1 MQENGE
7 RARKTGGRRD
17 IVKVSGTQ
25 EAQRRA
31 WRKAAAAAKMPL
43 ASWLREAADAA
54 TLTGITAAD
63 LRAEIQRLRA
73 DLTRGVGNNLNQLVQ
88 GMHLRRQAGD
98 AEDDREVAHRLRGI
112 AAEVAAIRQ
121 DAGALLRRVEP
132 ARRRR
137 DR

>member
-7 RARKTGGRRD
+7 LRSRVTARRD
-17 IVKVSGTQ
+17 IVKVSGTG
-25 EAQRRA
+25 EAQRTA

-88 GMHLRRQAGD
+88 GMHLRRQAED
-98 AEDDREVAHRLRGI
+98 AEDGREVAHRLRGI
-112 AAEVAAIRQ
+112 AAEVAAIRR

-137 DR
+137 AR

>member
-1 MQENGE
+1 MGQ
-7 RARKTGGRRD
+7 K
-17 IVKVSGTQ
+17 Q
-25 EAQRRA
+25 EAVIREFLSAWGDGVRA
-31 WRKAAAAAKMPL
+31 PDIDKL
-43 ASWLREAADAA
+43 ASMLAPEGYWELYIPGGPIIRGPDA
-54 TLTGITAAD
+54 

-88 GMHLRRQAGD
+88 GMHLRRQAED
-98 AEDDREVAHRLRGI
+98 AEDGREVAHRLRGI
-112 AAEVAAIRQ
+112 ADEVAAIRR